1 MSLRPRHVA
10 AGLAG
15 LAYVIASQWLMTRT
29 PPPPWSAF
37 ALLAPMLLVVC
48 VGAWRAGR
56 RFWSVAAAALAAVLA
71 WQALWGGG
79 FPPERLYLLQHL
91 GIHLF
96 LAAVFGVTLRR
107 GAVPLI
113 TQLAGRVHA
122 TALTPAMRVY
132 TRKVTIAWTLYF
144 LTMAA
149 LSAAIYAAAP
159 FSTWATFANL
169 LTPLALVA
177 MFAAEFGLR
186 YRLHPEFERSTI
198 RDAIRAYTQVREPPP
213 APPTPHP

>member
-1 MSLRPRHVA
+1 MALRPRHVA

-15 LAYVIASQWLMTRT
+15 LAYVIASQWLMTRM

-37 ALLAPMLLVVC
+37 ALLAPMLLVVAF
-48 VGAWRAGR
+48 GAWRTGR
-56 RFWSVAAAALAAVLA
+56 RLWSAVAAGIAAVLA
-71 WQALWGGG
+71 WQAVWGGG
-79 FPPERLYLLQHL
+79 FAPERLYLLQHL

-96 LAAVFGVTLRR
+96 LAAVFGATLRR

-122 TALTPAMRVY
+122 SALTPAMHAY

-149 LSAAIYAAAP
+149 LSVGIYTSLAFA
-159 FSTWATFANL
+159 TWATFANL
-169 LTPLALVA
+169 LTPLALVL

-198 RDAIRAYTQVREPPP
+198 RDAIRAYSQVREPPQAPP
-213 APPTPHP
+213 APNP